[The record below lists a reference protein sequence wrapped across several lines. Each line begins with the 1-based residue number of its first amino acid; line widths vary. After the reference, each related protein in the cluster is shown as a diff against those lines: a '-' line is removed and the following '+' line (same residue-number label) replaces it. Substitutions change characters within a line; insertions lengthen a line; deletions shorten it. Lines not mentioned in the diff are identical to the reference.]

1 MTWSEDTDG
10 STEHEPGTAEAR
22 DAAVAAYWA
31 TARKRAGLNR
41 LDVVVGQQAIGAV
54 QPPAWSFGSD
64 PREAD
69 SLLGLVLSGR
79 KTATSSAA
87 QPYAVRG
94 ESVPRPGDLSIILDG
109 SGRPR
114 ALIVTTA
121 IEVVP
126 YSAVDAAHA
135 AAEGEGDLSLEHWQA
150 VHAPFFAAELGEVG
164 LAFDDD
170 SEVVLER
177 FRLLDP
183 KRHTQGADEREP
195 VLT

>member
-1 MTWSEDTDG
+1 MSDDIEQNLPHD
-10 STEHEPGTAEAR
+10 EAQ

-64 PREAD
+64 PAEAD
-69 SLLGLVLSGR
+69 SLLGLVLAGR

-87 QPYAVRG
+87 APYPVRG
-94 ESVPRPGDLSIILDG
+94 ESVPAPGDLSIILDG
-109 SGRPR
+109 AGRPR

-126 YSAVDAAHA
+126 YAAVDAAHA
-135 AAEGEGDLSLEHWQA
+135 AAEGEGDLSLEHWRA
-150 VHAPFFAAELGEVG
+150 VHAPFFAGELAEVG
-164 LAFDDD
+164 LTFDED

-183 KRHTQGADEREP
+183 KRHSHEADEREP
-195 VLT
+195 VTT